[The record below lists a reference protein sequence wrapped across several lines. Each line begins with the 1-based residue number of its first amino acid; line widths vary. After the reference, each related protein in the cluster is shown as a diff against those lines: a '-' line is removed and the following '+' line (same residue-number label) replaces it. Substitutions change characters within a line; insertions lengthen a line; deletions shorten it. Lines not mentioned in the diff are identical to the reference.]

1 MATSAVCPPASD
13 RVSQKNRNPN
23 KSPLPTPLYCTPSK
37 PSLTFGAADLRR
49 SALLKYPMFSVSK
62 NITSGLRSTIMSAID
77 FTYTEIRAL
86 GGKIFA
92 SASVIE
98 SGLPATIKEIAS
110 ASARGSLALI
120 GAKQKLSARYMDFSL
135 SLSSEK
141 TWSHCD
147 YIASFQTTISEPNQ
161 TLEATPE
168 NCPFLRLSLVSGAPH
183 L

>member
-1 MATSAVCPPASD
+1 MMSAVGF
-13 RVSQKNRNPN
+13 
-23 KSPLPTPLYCTPSK
+23 
-37 PSLTFGAADLRR
+37 TFAE
-49 SALLKYPMFSVSK
+49 V
-62 NITSGLRSTIMSAID
+62 
-77 FTYTEIRAL
+77 RAL
-86 GGKIFA
+86 CVDYFA

-98 SGLPATIKEIAS
+98 AGLPATIKEIAS

-120 GAKQKLSARYMDFSL
+120 GEKLKLSSRYVDFSL

-141 TWSHCD
+141 IWNRCD

-168 NCPFLRLSLVSGAPH
+168 NYPFLRLSLVSGAPQ